1 MEEKKYVDPAE
12 SARELCLER
21 FKAADPEGYEAFIS
35 AEKKAT
41 EKAEK
46 QAEKKATEKQFLGA
60 GKLAPSGAFCLS
72 AINERS
78 KINNLERDLV
88 VYTIEYGQL
97 QLG

>member
-46 QAEKKATEKQFLGA
+46 KATEK
-60 GKLAPSGAFCLS
+60 
-72 AINERS
+72 
-78 KINNLERDLV
+78 
-88 VYTIEYGQL
+88 
-97 QLG
+97 

>member
-35 AEKKAT
+35 AGKKAT

-46 QAEKKATEKQFLGA
+46 QAEKKATEK
-60 GKLAPSGAFCLS
+60 
-72 AINERS
+72 
-78 KINNLERDLV
+78 
-88 VYTIEYGQL
+88 
-97 QLG
+97 

>member
-21 FKAADPEGYEAFIS
+21 FKTADPEGYEAFIS

-46 QAEKKATEKQFLGA
+46 KAEKKATEK
-60 GKLAPSGAFCLS
+60 
-72 AINERS
+72 
-78 KINNLERDLV
+78 
-88 VYTIEYGQL
+88 
-97 QLG
+97 